1 MPALVQSKILRDT
14 ESKPPGGLRFALAD
28 VADALATG
36 LGSAIVNSA
45 RGRAATADAIRK
57 ILKDLMP
64 SLLEGEF
71 LRRLMEN
78 QRGARMKRAVLIN
91 LLSAADVGRA
101 RSARL
106 PAEFGESADD
116 DEVLTSEQ
124 AAELLHVSRT
134 HVNTLMDSGAL
145 GAVVRTAGRH
155 RRVPKAAV
163 LAYREAGKKRQARGL
178 EAMTRASERLGLYDD
193 GLAGIPRRSKR

>member
-1 MPALVQSKILRDT
+1 MPALVQSRILRDT

-28 VADALATG
+28 VADALAAG
-36 LGSAIVNSA
+36 LSSAIVNSA
-45 RGRAATADAIRK
+45 RGRAASADAIRK
-57 ILKDLMP
+57 IVKDLMP

-78 QRGARMKRAVLIN
+78 QRGARLKRAVLIN
-91 LLSAADVGRA
+91 LLSAADLGRT
-101 RSARL
+101 RSVRL

-116 DEVLTSEQ
+116 EEVLTSEQ

-145 GAVVRTAGRH
+145 GAVVRTAGNH

-178 EAMTRASERLGLYDD
+178 EAMTRASERLGLYDRE
-193 GLAGIPRRSKR
+193 LAGIPRRSNR